1 VLEEPPLG
9 ARPLAAAQAVIYV
22 QARYFSDFRKPSMAF
37 DPIDYKILDLLQT
50 DAQTTQMDIAAAV
63 GLSQP
68 AVADRVRKLEE
79 SGAIVGYVARLDPR
93 AMGNDIRAFVGVR
106 ISHPRHHEGFA
117 RRIAEVPEVLECHR
131 VAGLDSYLLKVVTR
145 DTESLDR
152 LISDALRRIPG
163 VTRTHTTV
171 VLSAVKEETRVPLQ
185 QPAGTPMR
193 RRKKEAAA

>member
-1 VLEEPPLG
+1 
-9 ARPLAAAQAVIYV
+9 
-22 QARYFSDFRKPSMAF
+22 MAF
-37 DPIDYKILDLLQT
+37 DPIDYQILDLLQS
-50 DAQTTQMDIAAAV
+50 DAQTTQMEIAAKV

-93 AMGNDIRAFVGVR
+93 AMGNDVRAFVGVR
-106 ISHPRHHEGFA
+106 ISHPRHHEPFA
-117 RRIAEVPEVLECHR
+117 RRIAELPEVLECHR

-152 LISDALRRIPG
+152 LISDALRRIAG

-185 QPAGTPMR
+185 PPGESGGESRR

>member
-1 VLEEPPLG
+1 
-9 ARPLAAAQAVIYV
+9 
-22 QARYFSDFRKPSMAF
+22 MAF
-37 DPIDYKILDLLQT
+37 DPIDYQILDLLQS
-50 DAQTTQMDIAAAV
+50 DAQTTQMDIAAKV

-93 AMGNDIRAFVGVR
+93 AMGNDVRAFVGVR
-106 ISHPRHHEGFA
+106 ISHPRHHEPFA
-117 RRIAEVPEVLECHR
+117 RRIAELPEVLECHR

-152 LISDALRRIPG
+152 LISDALRRIAG

-185 QPAGTPMR
+185 APEGEVRR

>member
-1 VLEEPPLG
+1 
-9 ARPLAAAQAVIYV
+9 
-22 QARYFSDFRKPSMAF
+22 MAF
-37 DPIDYKILDLLQT
+37 DPIDYQILDLLQS
-50 DAQTTQMDIAAAV
+50 DAQTTQMDIAAKV

-93 AMGNDIRAFVGVR
+93 AMGNDVRAFVGVR
-106 ISHPRHHEGFA
+106 ISHPRHHEPFA
-117 RRIAEVPEVLECHR
+117 RRIAELPEVLECHR

-152 LISDALRRIPG
+152 LISDALRRIAG

-185 QPAGTPMR
+185 PPEGEVRR